1 MFLHAVFLALLVW
14 LPFQS
19 PQERFRQRFESAEAQ
34 RLAGNVDKAEGEY
47 VSLLAD
53 GYHNLGRVYAAQGNH
68 RAAVKALEAA
78 LTHRPDFPEA
88 LVDLSIAL
96 FNTGNFKE
104 ALVRLDAAVALHP
117 ENAAFRHM
125 RGKCHF
131 MLNEFEKAISDLQ
144 TAARLTPQDY
154 DVGYTLALAY
164 LKLGKKPAAL
174 EIFNRLIVQ
183 LGNRPQL
190 RIVIGRA
197 YRQTGFLDEAI
208 DEFKKAVAI
217 DPKFPRAHY
226 YLGLTYLLKDGA
238 ARISDAEIEFKLE
251 VAANPD
257 EFFANYYLGVVS
269 TIQRK
274 WDTAIELLSRA
285 TRLQPNNP
293 DPYFYLGQAYQGV
306 LKHHEAI
313 EMFKKSIALN
323 PDLKHNDYQV
333 TNVHFRLG
341 QALLKVGQKDEA
353 QKELKIAADLK
364 AQAFKRDEAKGEAFL
379 NAANLNEQ
387 TAFPEL
393 RSAETGTDA
402 TTVKDPQRQE
412 ALKNESLFYTNVVAA
427 AHQNMGLINAERK
440 KFRVAIDSF
449 AEAARLN
456 PQMRDIHYN
465 LGLAYFKSESYKD
478 AAAALEKELT
488 LTPDNLRAKHL
499 LGLSYF
505 SSQNYERAGV
515 LLSEVVAAKPD
526 DASLYYPLALSL
538 SKQGKADEVQRI
550 VSQMLS
556 HGADSPSVR
565 IFLAKAFYDQGALA
579 KALEELKAALALDSK
594 VQLAHFY
601 SGLVQLRLGNFTE
614 AARAF
619 ESELA
624 LNPADIQAKYHL
636 GYVLLAMQQTKR
648 GMDLMKEVI
657 KTDPNFGNAYFELGK
672 TQLQQGDVPGAIMNL
687 EKAAK
692 LDPEQ
697 AHIRFQL
704 GRAYVAAGRQSE
716 GQAQL
721 DLSKQLKEKARNQPN
736 N

>member
-1 MFLHAVFLALLVW
+1 MFLRAVFLALLVW

-34 RLAGNVDKAEGEY
+34 RRAGNVDKAEGEY

-53 GYHNLGRVYAAQGNH
+53 GYHNLGRVHAAQGNH
-68 RAAVKALEAA
+68 RAAAEALEAA
-78 LTHRPDFPEA
+78 LKNRPDFPEA

-96 FNTGNFKE
+96 FNTSKFKE
-104 ALVRLDAAVALHP
+104 ALARLDPAVAQHP
-117 ENAAFRHM
+117 ENAAFHHM

-131 MLNEFEKAISDLQ
+131 MLNEFDKAVADLQ

-154 DVGYTLALAY
+154 DVSYTLALAY
-164 LKLGKKPAAL
+164 LKLNKKPAAL
-174 EIFNRLIVQ
+174 EIFNRMIAQ

-197 YRQTGFLDEAI
+197 YRQTGFLEDAI
-208 DEFKKAVAI
+208 DEFKKAIAI

-238 ARISDAEIEFKLE
+238 ARISDAEAEFKLE
-251 VAANPD
+251 VAANPE

-274 WDTAIELLSRA
+274 WDIAIELLTRA

-306 LKHHEAI
+306 QKHHEAI

-379 NAANLNEQ
+379 NAANLSE

-393 RSAETGTDA
+393 RSAETGSDA
-402 TTVKDPQRQE
+402 TTVKDPQRLD
-412 ALKNESLFYTNVVAA
+412 ALKSEAVFYTNVVAA
-427 AHQNMGLINAERK
+427 AHQNIGLINAERQ
-440 KFRVAIDSF
+440 KFRVAVDSF
-449 AEAARLN
+449 AEAAKLN
-456 PQMRDIHYN
+456 PQIRDIHYN

-478 AAAALEKELT
+478 AAAALEKEVKLN
-488 LTPDNLRAKHL
+488 PNNLRAKHL

-505 SSQNYERAGV
+505 SSENYERAAFF
-515 LLSEVVAAKPD
+515 LNEVVAAKPD

-538 SKQGKADEVQRI
+538 SKQGKTDEVQRI

-556 HGADSPSVR
+556 HGADNPSVR

-579 KALEELKAALALDSK
+579 KALDELNAALALDSK
-594 VQLAHFY
+594 VLLAHFY
-601 SGLVQLRLGNFTE
+601 LGQVQLRLGNFTE

-619 ESELA
+619 QGELA

-636 GYVLLAMQQTKR
+636 GYVLLAMQDTKR
-648 GMDLMKEVI
+648 GMDIMKEVI
-657 KTDPNFGNAYFELGK
+657 QTDPKFGNAYFELGK